1 MHPFDVL
8 VKPVL
13 SEKSNDLRENQ
24 GKYVFQVRI
33 EASKA
38 DVKKAVEKMFDG
50 VKVGS
55 ITTCIT
61 RGKFKR
67 RGQHVSNNP
76 GKSKRAVVSLTKE
89 SKKIPL
95 FEDL

>member
-13 SEKSNDLRENQ
+13 SEKSNDLREKQ
-24 GKYVFQVRI
+24 SKYVFEVRLA
-33 EASKA
+33 ASKV
-38 DVKKAVEKMFDG
+38 DVKKAVEGMYEG
-50 VKVGS
+50 VKVAS
-55 ITTCIT
+55 VTTCIT

-67 RGQHVSNNP
+67 RGASVSNTP
-76 GKSKRAVVSLTKE
+76 GKSKRAIITLTGA